1 MQEFDELLIPR
12 ATVEELSQQEISNLT
27 IGGSWRRNW
36 RKNPQ
41 QIIQIGLIQLVGA
54 AMIFAIAMLPV
65 DRAFQISS
73 SSLLPPTKVSRL
85 IWIDG
90 AITLAILGG
99 INWWMIDRG
108 RRTRQLIKLVELV
121 EEFNRIVQ
129 AITTIA
135 QITNLTT
142 PHTGHDNEIVRD
154 VLKKT
159 RHNLLTALQI
169 ERHLQQ
175 QPLTPEL
182 NISIAH
188 NLLNLQ
194 HLAEQS
200 QLAEYQTLLTQAWE
214 IGMSV
219 YADRADLTLTPSPS
233 PKIGRGE

>member
-12 ATVEELSQQEISNLT
+12 STVEELSQQEINNLL

-36 RKNPQ
+36 WKKPQ
-41 QIIQIGLIQLVGA
+41 QVIQIGLIQLVGA
-54 AMIFAIAMLPV
+54 AMIFAIAMLPI

-73 SSLLPPTKVSRL
+73 SSLSPPTKVSRL

-108 RRTRQLIKLVELV
+108 RRSRQLMKLVEQV

-135 QITNLTT
+135 RITSLTT
-142 PHTGHDNEIVRD
+142 PNTGQENEIVLD

-175 QPLTPEL
+175 QPLTPAS

-188 NLLNLQ
+188 NLLHLQ

-200 QLAEYQTLLTQAWE
+200 QIDDYQTLLTQAWE
-214 IGMSV
+214 IGRSV